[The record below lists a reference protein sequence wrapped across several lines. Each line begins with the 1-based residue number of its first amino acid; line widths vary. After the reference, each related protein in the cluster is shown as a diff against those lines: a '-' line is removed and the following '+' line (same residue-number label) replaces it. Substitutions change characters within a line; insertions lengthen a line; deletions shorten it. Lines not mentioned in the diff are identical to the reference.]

1 MSGEESSDIP
11 DPAAAGTP
19 GADPQDLPHGYELS
33 DPKDS
38 MSPPKEPCECWCMC
52 CRRTFMSTEMWFQR
66 VLNDPA
72 GFNGFWMC
80 PTPNCGGAGFNFE
93 IFATDPEHPANKEWV
108 HSDDPDDD
116 DSGEGEF
123 QDDYSGDLE
132 AMDGDAEWDPDESKW
147 KELDDLLGDEDD
159 DDIEGE
165 EWKYGLQ
172 PGECLADSNQ
182 DDEAQFEDAYE
193 DERRYDEPD
202 QRPREVDWSDR
213 EDRKGK
219 WNEDD
224 IPF

>member
-1 MSGEESSDIP
+1 
-11 DPAAAGTP
+11 
-19 GADPQDLPHGYELS
+19 
-33 DPKDS
+33 
-38 MSPPKEPCECWCMC
+38 MC

-93 IFATDPEHPANKEWV
+93 IFPTDPDHPANTGSV
-108 HSDDPDDD
+108 NSDDADDD
-116 DSGEGEF
+116 DLDESECRDE
-123 QDDYSGDLE
+123 YPVELE
-132 AMDGDAEWDPDESKW
+132 AVDADGEWDPDETKW
-147 KELDDLLGDEDD
+147 KELDDFFGGDEDDD

-172 PGECLADSNQ
+172 PGERPSASESA
-182 DDEAQFEDAYE
+182 DEAQFEEFDE
-193 DERRYDEPD
+193 DDRRYDEPD
-202 QRPREVDWSDR
+202 RRPREVDWSDR
-213 EDRKGK
+213 EDRSGK